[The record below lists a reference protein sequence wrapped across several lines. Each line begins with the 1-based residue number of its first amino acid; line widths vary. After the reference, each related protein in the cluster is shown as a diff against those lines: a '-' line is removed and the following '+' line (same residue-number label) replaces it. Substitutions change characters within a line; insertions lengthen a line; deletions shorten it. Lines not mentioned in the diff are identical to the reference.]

1 MLQGLV
7 RRCTHPILYQKIP
20 RWKTKNQKEI
30 LYLFSSRWF
39 SVVQVLHHFNI
50 FACCYLLH
58 ITCNLG
64 IQSII
69 SCFLKLTSQQRLNH
83 LLQICKSTKPCHCT
97 SKSPLKAIR
106 GTQRKSRFRAF
117 VTSTRQPTFKC
128 RTHARTR
135 SVVWIYLRKSYAHLK
150 FAF

>member
-7 RRCTHPILYQKIP
+7 RRCTHPILCQKIP

-83 LLQICKSTKPCHCT
+83 LLQNLQVNKTLSLHQQK
-97 SKSPLKAIR
+97 PLKSN
-106 GTQRKSRFRAF
+106 SRNSKKIKIQSFCNIHEA
-117 VTSTRQPTFKC
+117 TN
-128 RTHARTR
+128 
-135 SVVWIYLRKSYAHLK
+135 I
-150 FAF
+150 